1 MKKFLTIT
9 FSLLVAFV
17 ILTGCNNKVDD
28 TDIDNDD
35 EIEESTQGFDGDV
48 DTSWDEVSDDYN
60 AIELEAREEIRN
72 NDNITADD
80 VRALANTIQTK
91 YTTVRNGITSDN
103 EDDAKELYRASIK
116 LQEIAKKDGTRVEHE
131 LTTLALNGEAM
142 VKQFY
147 GEAEDDFDDLKEDFE
162 NGLESIKG
170 YTEDKWQ
177 EFMDLLK

>member
-9 FSLLVAFV
+9 FSLLVSFV
-17 ILTGCNNKVDD
+17 MLTGCNNKVDD
-28 TDIDNDD
+28 TDIDDDD
-35 EIEESTQGFDGDV
+35 EIEESTQGFDGDIN
-48 DTSWDEVSDDYN
+48 TSWDEVSDDYN
-60 AIELEAREEIRN
+60 AIELEAREEVRN
-72 NDNITADD
+72 NNNITVDD
-80 VRALANTIQTK
+80 VKTLANTIQTK
-91 YTTVRNGITSDN
+91 YTTVRNGITPDN

-131 LTTLALNGEAM
+131 VTHLALNGEAM

-162 NGLESIKG
+162 NGLESIKD

-177 EFMDLLK
+177 DFMDLLK

>member
-9 FSLLVAFV
+9 FSLLVVFV

-28 TDIDNDD
+28 TDIDEDD
-35 EIEESTQGFDGDV
+35 EIEESTQGFDGDI

-60 AIELEAREEIRN
+60 AIELEAREEVRN

-80 VRALANTIQTK
+80 VKTLANTIDTK
-91 YTTVRNGITSDN
+91 YRTIRNGITPDN

-131 LTTLALNGEAM
+131 VTHLALNGEAM

-147 GEAEDDFDDLKEDFE
+147 GEAEDNFDDLKEDFE
-162 NGLESIKG
+162 NGLKSIKD

>member
-9 FSLLVAFV
+9 FSLLVVFV

-28 TDIDNDD
+28 TDIDDDD
-35 EIEESTQGFDGDV
+35 EIEESTQGFDGDI

-60 AIELEAREEIRN
+60 AIELEAREEVRN

-80 VRALANTIQTK
+80 VRTLANTIQTK

-131 LTTLALNGEAM
+131 VTHLAENGEAM

-147 GEAEDDFDDLKEDFE
+147 GEAEDDFDNLKEDFE

>member
-1 MKKFLTIT
+1 MKKFLTIS
-9 FSLLVAFV
+9 FSLLVVFV

-28 TDIDNDD
+28 TDIDDDD
-35 EIEESTQGFDGDV
+35 EIEESTQGFDGDI

-60 AIELEAREEIRN
+60 AIELEAREEVRN

-80 VRALANTIQTK
+80 VRTLANTIQTK

-131 LTTLALNGEAM
+131 VTHLALNGEAM

-162 NGLESIKG
+162 NGLESIKD

>member
-9 FSLLVAFV
+9 FSMLFTIIL
-17 ILTGCNNKVDD
+17 LTGCGNKVDD
-28 TDIDNDD
+28 TDIDNED
-35 EIEESTQGFDGDV
+35 EIEESIQGFDGDI

-80 VRALANTIQTK
+80 VRTLINTIDTK
-91 YTTVRNGITSDN
+91 YTTIRNGITSDN
-103 EDDAKELYRASIK
+103 ENDAKELYRASIK

-131 LTTLALNGEAM
+131 VTTLALNGEAM

-147 GEAEDDFDDLKEDFE
+147 GEAEDNFDDLKEDFE

-170 YTEDKWQ
+170 YTQDKWQ